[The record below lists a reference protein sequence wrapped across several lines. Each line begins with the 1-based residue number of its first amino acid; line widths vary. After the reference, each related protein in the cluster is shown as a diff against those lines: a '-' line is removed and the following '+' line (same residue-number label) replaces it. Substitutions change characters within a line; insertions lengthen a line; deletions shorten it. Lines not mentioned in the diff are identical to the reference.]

1 MKILKMIII
10 SVVVLAAIVLG
21 VAYYSSGKIDAY
33 VKTAIEQYGSE
44 SLGTKVSVG
53 EVNISLRQTTATI
66 TNLEIANPPGFND
79 PAAFKAGLIQIT
91 LNSKESKLDS
101 VVIDRILLNSPMVY
115 YIKTKQTDN
124 LSALQDNVARSD
136 KGHQSSDQAGDPKGK
151 KDKDRQQPRIL
162 IKKFDIEGANLSYRD
177 TRIVSTTVNL
187 KLDDIHITDIDTGKN
202 GAGTQEAVSKIVN
215 AIVPAVKQAA
225 IKSVAAINPT
235 NQNQK
240 GKYLLNSKRISKPFL
255 FSCVVNWFS
264 INCYLVKSRYI
275 DKAVKNTP
283 TSPV

>member
-1 MKILKMIII
+1 MKILKIVAI
-10 SVVVLAAIVLG
+10 SIVVLAAIALG
-21 VAYYSSGKIDAY
+21 IAYYSSGKIDAY
-33 VKTAIEQYGSE
+33 VKTAIEKYGSE

-66 TNLEIANPPGFND
+66 KNLEIANPPGFDD
-79 PAAFKAGLIQIT
+79 PVAFKAGLIEIA

-124 LSALQDNVARSD
+124 LSTLQEQAARSTKD
-136 KGHQSSDQAGDPKGK
+136 NQSSDKTGGP
-151 KDKDRQQPRIL
+151 KDKDLEQPRIL

-225 IKSVAAINPT
+225 IKSVAAYLDVATDTLRNVSDSAQQLGKDAVSNIKKFF
-235 NQNQK
+235 QK
-240 GKYLLNSKRISKPFL
+240 Q
-255 FSCVVNWFS
+255 
-264 INCYLVKSRYI
+264 
-275 DKAVKNTP
+275 
-283 TSPV
+283 

>member
-1 MKILKMIII
+1 MKILKIVAI
-10 SVVVLAAIVLG
+10 SIVVLAAIALG
-21 VAYYSSGKIDAY
+21 IAYFSSGKIDAY
-33 VKTAIEQYGSE
+33 VKTAIEKYGSE
-44 SLGTKVSVG
+44 SLETKVSVG

-66 TNLEIANPPGFND
+66 KNLEIANPPGFDD
-79 PAAFKAGLIQIT
+79 PIAFKAGLIEIA

-124 LSALQDNVARSD
+124 LSTLQDQAARSTKD
-136 KGHQSSDQAGDPKGK
+136 NQSSEKTGGP
-151 KDKDRQQPRIL
+151 KDKDLEQPRIL

-225 IKSVAAINPT
+225 IKSVAAYLDVATDTLRNVSDSAQQLGKDAVSNIKKFF
-235 NQNQK
+235 QK
-240 GKYLLNSKRISKPFL
+240 Q
-255 FSCVVNWFS
+255 
-264 INCYLVKSRYI
+264 
-275 DKAVKNTP
+275 
-283 TSPV
+283 

>member
-1 MKILKMIII
+1 MKILKMITI
-10 SVVVLAAIVLG
+10 SIVVLAVIALG
-21 VAYYSSGKIDAY
+21 IAYYSSGKIDAY
-33 VKTAIEQYGSE
+33 VKTAIEKYGSE

-66 TNLEIANPPGFND
+66 KNLEIANPPGFDD
-79 PAAFKAGLIQIT
+79 PIAFKAGLIEIA

-124 LSALQDNVARSD
+124 LSTLQEQAARSTKD
-136 KGHQSSDQAGDPKGK
+136 NQSSDKTGGP
-151 KDKDRQQPRIL
+151 KDKDLEQPRIL

-225 IKSVAAINPT
+225 IKSVAAYLDVATDTLRNVSDSAQQLGKDAVSNIKKFF
-235 NQNQK
+235 QK
-240 GKYLLNSKRISKPFL
+240 Q
-255 FSCVVNWFS
+255 
-264 INCYLVKSRYI
+264 
-275 DKAVKNTP
+275 
-283 TSPV
+283 

>member
-1 MKILKMIII
+1 MKILKIVAI
-10 SVVVLAAIVLG
+10 SIVVLAAIALG
-21 VAYYSSGKIDAY
+21 IAYFSSGKIDAY
-33 VKTAIEQYGSE
+33 VKTAIEKYGSE

-66 TNLEIANPPGFND
+66 KNLEIANPPGFDD
-79 PAAFKAGLIQIT
+79 PIAFKAGLIEIA

-124 LSALQDNVARSD
+124 LSTLQEQAARSTKD
-136 KGHQSSDQAGDPKGK
+136 NQSSDKTGGP
-151 KDKDRQQPRIL
+151 KDKDLEQPRIL

-225 IKSVAAINPT
+225 IKSVAAYLDVATDTLRNVSDSAQQLGKDAVSNIKKFF
-235 NQNQK
+235 QK
-240 GKYLLNSKRISKPFL
+240 Q
-255 FSCVVNWFS
+255 
-264 INCYLVKSRYI
+264 
-275 DKAVKNTP
+275 
-283 TSPV
+283 

>member
-10 SVVVLAAIVLG
+10 SIVVLAAIVLG
-21 VAYYSSGKIDAY
+21 IAYYSSGKIDAY
-33 VKTAIEQYGSE
+33 VKTAIEKYGSE

-66 TNLEIANPPGFND
+66 TNLEIANPPGFDD
-79 PAAFKAGLIQIT
+79 PIAFKAGLIEIA

-101 VVIDRILLNSPMVY
+101 VVIDRILLNSPMVF

-124 LSALQDNVARSD
+124 LSVLQDNVARST
-136 KGHQSSDQAGDPKGK
+136 KEQQSSKKAGDPKGK
-151 KDKDRQQPRIL
+151 TDKDRQQPRIL

-225 IKSVAAINPT
+225 IKSVAAYLDVATDTLRNVSDSAQQLGKEAVT
-235 NQNQK
+235 NIKKFFQK
-240 GKYLLNSKRISKPFL
+240 Q
-255 FSCVVNWFS
+255 
-264 INCYLVKSRYI
+264 
-275 DKAVKNTP
+275 
-283 TSPV
+283 

>member
-10 SVVVLAAIVLG
+10 SVVVLAVIVLG

-124 LSALQDNVARSD
+124 LSALQDNLARSD
-136 KGHQSSDQAGDPKGK
+136 KERQSSDKAGDPKGK

-225 IKSVAAINPT
+225 IKSVAAYLDVATDTLRNVSDSAQQLGKEAVT
-235 NQNQK
+235 NIKKFFQK
-240 GKYLLNSKRISKPFL
+240 Q
-255 FSCVVNWFS
+255 
-264 INCYLVKSRYI
+264 
-275 DKAVKNTP
+275 
-283 TSPV
+283 

>member
-1 MKILKMIII
+1 MKILKIVAI
-10 SVVVLAAIVLG
+10 SIVVLAAIALG
-21 VAYYSSGKIDAY
+21 IAYFSSGKIDAY
-33 VKTAIEQYGSE
+33 VKTAIEKYGSE

-66 TNLEIANPPGFND
+66 KNLEIANPPGFDD
-79 PAAFKAGLIQIT
+79 PIAFKAGLIEIA

-124 LSALQDNVARSD
+124 LSTLQDQAARST
-136 KGHQSSDQAGDPKGK
+136 KINQSSEKTGGP
-151 KDKDRQQPRIL
+151 KDKDLEQPRIL

-225 IKSVAAINPT
+225 IKSVAAYLDVAIDTLRNVSDSA
-235 NQNQK
+235 QQL
-240 GKYLLNSKRISKPFL
+240 GKY
-255 FSCVVNWFS
+255 
-264 INCYLVKSRYI
+264 
-275 DKAVKNTP
+275 AVSNIKKFFQKQ
-283 TSPV
+283 